1 MVCENQRVQD
11 FSRFSRQ
18 LVLPGFGQAAQRALT
33 DARVLVIGAGGL
45 GSAVIP
51 ALAAA
56 GVGTIGI
63 IDFDTVEPANL
74 HRQLIH
80 TVADIG
86 RLKVDSAADTVAAL
100 NPDTVVHAFAER
112 LGTDNALDLFSRFD
126 LVVDGSDNFPTR
138 YLAGDAAELTGIPLV
153 WGAVSQFGGQLSVS
167 VPDGPGYR
175 DLFPVPPAPDS
186 VPSCEV
192 GGVLPTVC
200 ATIGALMATE
210 VIKLITGI
218 GTPLAGRVITLD
230 ALTGS
235 VRELAFRAD
244 PERARI
250 AALIDYDAFCGVRAG
265 APVTAAPVTPT
276 SVTPASVT
284 APELAVELASGGV
297 VLIDVREPW
306 EAELAA
312 IPGARLIPL
321 GRFGLAARDLDLG
334 ARIVVHCHSD
344 VRSRQAL
351 AQLEQLG
358 ADRARYLVGGIDAWS
373 RLVDPSVARY

>member
-1 MVCENQRVQD
+1 MQE

-18 LVLPGFGQAAQRALT
+18 LVLPGFGQAAQQSLAE
-33 DARVLVIGAGGL
+33 ARVLVIGAGGL
-45 GSAVIP
+45 GSAVVP

-63 IDFDTVEPANL
+63 IDFDTVETANL

-86 RLKVDSAADTVAAL
+86 RLKVASASDTVAAL
-100 NPDTVVHAFAER
+100 NPDTVVHALAER
-112 LGTDNALDLFSRFD
+112 LGTDNALDLFDSFD

-138 YLAGDAAELTGIPLV
+138 YLAADAAELTGIPLV
-153 WGAVSQFGGQLSVS
+153 WGAVSQYGGQLSVS
-167 VPDGPGYR
+167 APDGPGYR
-175 DLFPVPPAPDS
+175 DLFPVPPAAGS

-200 ATIGALMATE
+200 ATIGALMSTE

-218 GTPLAGRVITLD
+218 GRPLSGRVVSLD

-235 VRELAFRAD
+235 IRELAFRAD
-244 PERARI
+244 PERARVT
-250 AALIDYDAFCGVRAG
+250 ALIDYNAFCGVSAAG
-265 APVTAAPVTPT
+265 ASATG
-276 SVTPASVT
+276 ASVT
-284 APELAVELASGGV
+284 APELAVELAGGEV

-306 EAELAA
+306 EAELAT

-321 GRFGLAARDLDLG
+321 GRFGPAARDLDLS